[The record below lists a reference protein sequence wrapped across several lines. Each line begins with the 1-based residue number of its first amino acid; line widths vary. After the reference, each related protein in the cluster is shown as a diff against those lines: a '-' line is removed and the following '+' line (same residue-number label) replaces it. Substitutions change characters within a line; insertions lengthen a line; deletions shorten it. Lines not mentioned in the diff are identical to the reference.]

1 MANKSGPNRNKII
14 LNEDNNIITDDKE
27 ICEIFNKY
35 FIFVA
40 DGIGFPDGLSANYN
54 TKDGFQ
60 DIIGTHESHSS
71 VLENKKNVLHTE
83 KWFQFYP
90 C

>member
-35 FIFVA
+35 FISVA
-40 DGIGFPDGLSANYN
+40 DGIGFPDGLPANYN

-60 DIIGTHESHSS
+60 NIIGTLDRCIS
-71 VLENKKNVLHTE
+71 L
-83 KWFQFYP
+83 
-90 C
+90 

>member
-27 ICEIFNKY
+27 IYETFNKY
-35 FIFVA
+35 FISVA
-40 DGIGFPDGLSANYN
+40 DGIGIPDGLPANYN
-54 TKDGFQ
+54 TKNGFE

-71 VLENKKNVLHTE
+71 I
-83 KWFQFYP
+83 
-90 C
+90 